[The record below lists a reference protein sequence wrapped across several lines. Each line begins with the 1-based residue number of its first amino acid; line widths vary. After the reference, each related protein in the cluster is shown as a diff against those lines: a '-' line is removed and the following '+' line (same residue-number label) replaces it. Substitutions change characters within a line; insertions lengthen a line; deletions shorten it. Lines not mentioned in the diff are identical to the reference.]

1 MRSHFYNLRCD
12 RFQDIYIG
20 LCQFDSCLT
29 RFTCDT
35 GGDNYDVRVFR
46 IFVFTGND
54 GDRVSEAGSL
64 CDIHDF
70 AFYFFFVNVDQDD
83 L

>member
-1 MRSHFYNLRCD
+1 MRSYFYDLRCD
-12 RFQDIYIG
+12 RFQNVYVG

-29 RFTCDT
+29 WFTGDT
-35 GGDNYDVRVFR
+35 GGDDNDVG
-46 IFVFTGND
+46 IFCILVFTGND